1 MAQNRPKIK
10 WAFMVSGWGRT
21 AVNALE
27 LFEKSTFNF
36 SEVSLLIYDETPCGA
51 FDKSKEMGID
61 AIQIS
66 RKNFENSTLHQK
78 QLLKVLNEYQI
89 DFVFMLAYKYK
100 IKKELLNVF
109 QNRIL
114 NIHPSLFPSFLGTQT
129 AIQDALDYGVKITGI
144 TTHIIDEEYD
154 KGIILAQEPI
164 RINDTDNFDSLYM
177 KFIEKGKKVIKDT
190 ILLTE
195 QSYNSKW

>member
-1 MAQNRPKIK
+1 MSRNTQKIK

-36 SEVSLLIYDETPCGA
+36 SEISLLIYDEIPCGA
-51 FDKSKEMGID
+51 HEKSKEMGIKS
-61 AIQIS
+61 IQVS
-66 RKNFENSTLHQK
+66 RKNFKNSTLHQK
-78 QLLKVLNEYQI
+78 HLLKVLNEYQI
-89 DFVFMLAYKYK
+89 DFIFMLAYKYRV
-100 IKKELLNVF
+100 KKELLNAF

-154 KGIILAQEPI
+154 KGVILAQEPI
-164 RINDTDNFDSLYM
+164 RINDSDDFETLYV
-177 KFIEKGKKVIKDT
+177 KFIDKGKKVIEDT

-195 QSYNSKW
+195 QRFDNQ